1 MGSLIEGAG
10 EGVEQQSETLT
21 LVLLQLTYF
30 STPLPQ
36 PQEQGQTNG
45 APEHSM
51 NGTAEG
57 EGEGDPNSTNQP
69 QIQQDEEQAEDP
81 EVPGEEALGPDDVV
95 CDSCMESRRRALKSC
110 LTCLVSYCDTHLR
123 PHLENPKFQ
132 SHRLVEPLRDIERRT
147 CEAHRKPL
155 ELYCSLSCLRSLFFS
170 AQLILH
176 CAALSSLRSSFSSG
190 QLILHCLHLCSE
202 CGDLT
207 EAADWRNRLRG
218 RPGLEKELSDRQQ
231 EILKTVTAAE
241 NAINK
246 LQTNTVSIEVKLALT
261 NANAADCLDRLP
273 AS

>member
-1 MGSLIEGAG
+1 
-10 EGVEQQSETLT
+10 
-21 LVLLQLTYF
+21 
-30 STPLPQ
+30 
-36 PQEQGQTNG
+36 EQGQTNG

-155 ELYCSLSCLRSLFFS
+155 ELYCCADSC
-170 AQLILH
+170 
-176 CAALSSLRSSFSSG
+176 CV
-190 QLILHCLHLCSE
+190 C
-202 CGDLT
+202 
-207 EAADWRNRLRG
+207 
-218 RPGLEKELSDRQQ
+218 KELSDRQQ